1 MNITK
6 TRTQLIREA
15 AEKLN
20 IVGTGQVL
28 EAEYAQRFDDSI
40 DPLLM
45 QLAADGIAEV
55 VDDTQIPS
63 EWFDALAGL
72 LGNICAPLGG
82 KGYDPQVK
90 QFYELQLRRLT
101 SSGPS
106 YAVQEAEYF

>member
-1 MNITK
+1 MNTTK

-28 EAEYAQRFDDSI
+28 EAEYSQRFDDSI
-40 DPLLM
+40 DPLFM
-45 QLAADGIAEV
+45 QLAKDGICEV
-55 VDDTQIPS
+55 VNDELIPS

-82 KGYDPQVK
+82 KGYDPRIK
-90 QFYELQLRRLT
+90 DFYEMQLRRLT
-101 SSGPS
+101 SSLPS
-106 YAVQEAEYF
+106 YGVQEVEYF